1 MEINLDRHQGQPNR
15 LVEQKSPYL
24 LQHAYNPVDWY
35 PWGDEAFAKARRED
49 KPIFL
54 SIGYSTCHWCHV
66 MERQSFEN
74 QPVAAVLNENFVSV
88 KVDREERPDIDHIYM
103 LVCQVL
109 TGSGGWPLT
118 IVMTPD
124 RRPFYAAT
132 YIPPFSQGGM
142 TGMMELLPRLAQLW
156 RQDRDQVL
164 KAATEITQWVQKST
178 TIDSTGQLTEETLH
192 QAVRNLARTYDRE
205 YGGFGTAPKFPTPV
219 NLLFL
224 LEYHQRYRHQQ
235 ALQMAEDTLLGM
247 YRGGIYD
254 HLGFG
259 FARYST
265 DRRWLV
271 PHFEKMLY
279 DNALIAIA
287 YLQAYQVTGKEL
299 YGQAARDIFTY
310 VLRDM
315 TSPQG
320 GFYSAED
327 ADSEGEEGRYYVWD
341 REEVLAILGPA
352 ATRFCDTYDITA
364 PGNFEGRNIPN
375 LIGQPNPLE
384 VRSLLAGERE
394 KLFQVREKRI
404 KPFKDDK
411 ILTAWNGLM
420 IAALGMGGRLL
431 QDEGCLQA
439 ARQGADFILRSLRRE
454 DGRLLARYRD
464 GEALYHG
471 YAADY
476 AYLIWG
482 LLEVYEADRQTG
494 CLEAALQLNEQ
505 LLELFWDRDKGGIF
519 FYGADSEQ
527 LLIRPKESYDSVMP
541 SDNAVAA
548 MNLLRLS
555 SLAALP
561 QLASKAQAQIQAFSG
576 SIAANP
582 GAHCFWL
589 LAWMDQAAP
598 SNTAVSP

>member
-1 MEINLDRHQGQPNR
+1 MQINLDRLQNQPNR

-24 LQHAYNPVDWY
+24 LQHAYNPVAWY

-74 QPVAAVLNENFVSV
+74 QQVAAVLNDNFVSV

-124 RRPFYAAT
+124 RLPFYAAT

-164 KAATEITQWVQKST
+164 KAATEITQWAQKT
-178 TIDSTGQLTEETLH
+178 GAVDSAGQLSEETLH
-192 QAVRNLARTYDRE
+192 QAVQSLARAYDRE
-205 YGGFGTAPKFPTPV
+205 YGGFGTAPKFPTPT

-224 LEYHQRYRHQQ
+224 LKYHQRYGHQQ
-235 ALQMAEDTLLGM
+235 ALQMVENTLLCM
-247 YRGGIYD
+247 YQGGIYD

-279 DNALIAIA
+279 DNALIAMG
-287 YLQAYQVTGKEL
+287 YLEAYQVTRKEF
-299 YGQAARDIFTY
+299 YGQVARDIFSY

-341 REEVLAILGPA
+341 REEVVAILGPQ
-352 ATRFCDTYDITA
+352 ATRFCETYDITA
-364 PGNFEGRNIPN
+364 QGNFEGRNIPN
-375 LIGQPNPLE
+375 LIGQPNSLE
-384 VRSLLAGERE
+384 VRALLAGERE

-431 QDEGCLQA
+431 RDEGYLQA
-439 ARQGADFILRSLRRE
+439 AQKGADFILGNLRRE

-464 GEALYHG
+464 GEANYNG

-482 LLEVYEADRQTG
+482 LLEVYEAGHQTS
-494 CLEAALQLNEQ
+494 CLEAALQLNQQ
-505 LLELFWDRDKGGIF
+505 LLELFWDRDNAGFF

-555 SLAALP
+555 RLAALP
-561 QLASKAQAQIQAFSG
+561 DLAAKAQAQIQTFSG

-582 GAHCFWL
+582 GAYSFWL
-589 LAWMDQAAP
+589 QALMYQGAGL
-598 SNTAVSP
+598 NTVVSP